1 MGRRAAKVKEF
12 LNRILGAKT
21 PGKAEPSEED
31 RATFKARYQTFRQ
44 LLGAGN
50 RAQEAMAAMEEALAG
65 DRPLGIHLVRSLA
78 TTASAEVFRMA
89 TLLEKLAP
97 GAHRGLFD
105 RFKELQAAVA
115 ESLAPPPPPPPGPFV
130 LPLSGLG
137 LAEAPAA
144 GTKMA
149 ALGEAAGAL
158 GLAVPEGFVITAAA
172 WRRFMEVNALQEELD
187 RLIQV
192 ADAGSLSDFFGLS
205 ADLQRLILA
214 AQVPDDL
221 AEAIL
226 TACRELAAGQTGQ
239 PRFGLRSSLADPGAP
254 PDASF
259 AGQFRSELNASL
271 EHVLHVYKLILAS
284 KYTVPA
290 MTYRLE
296 RGLRDEAGIMAVGV
310 QRMVEATLGGVA
322 YSQDPQGHLS
332 ETVLIGAAWGL
343 TKAVCDGDPADT
355 YTVSRDS
362 PGRILSR
369 QIADKNGMFICLPR
383 EGLRRV
389 PVPPDGRKAPCLSP
403 AQAAEVAAMTLTL
416 EAHFGRAV
424 DVEWAYDPAGRLTL
438 LQARPLALA
447 PAAAMPLPDWSG
459 TALAQGLPVCPGLGI
474 GPAHLATRH
483 VDVLTFP
490 RGAVLVVPRPE
501 PWLAALL
508 PAAAAVV
515 CEGGGEVCHLACVAR
530 ELGVPAVFGAAGA
543 CARLVTGQVLT
554 VDASAGLILTGH
566 PEAACQT
573 TFTRRLRLEGS
584 PVMAVLQAAAADILP
599 ETLQDPESPTFKP
612 ANCKSLKDLGRYCHE
627 SAMREMFAFG
637 SEHASSRH
645 AARRLFCEVPMQFWV
660 VDLEDGFV
668 GEKVGACIALDQ
680 IASRP
685 LHILWRGMNMIPW
698 ELPAMDAR
706 GFMAV
711 LYEASANP
719 NIDPASSS
727 HYTQRNYFMVAR
739 HFVSLQSRFGFHSC
753 SVETVIGDRP
763 RENYLTFR
771 FQGGAADRARRIRR
785 AQFIRDILTHHG
797 FSCRIIEDNLRARVE
812 GLDQESMEERLAAV
826 GYMVMH
832 TRQLDM
838 VMKDEASIAHYRR
851 KFMADL
857 EVVHQGFRLPD

>member
-31 RATFKARYQTFRQ
+31 RATFKVRYQTFRQ

-290 MTYRLE
+290 TDLPPGAGVARRSRDHGRGRAE
-296 RGLRDEAGIMAVGV
+296 HGRGHARRRGLFPGPAGPPVRNRAH
-310 QRMVEATLGGVA
+310 RRRLGADQSCVRRRPGR
-322 YSQDPQGHLS
+322 HLYR
-332 ETVLIGAAWGL
+332 VPRQPGPHPL
-343 TKAVCDGDPADT
+343 PAD
-355 YTVSRDS
+355 R
-362 PGRILSR
+362 R
-369 QIADKNGMFICLPR
+369 Q
-383 EGLRRV
+383 E
-389 PVPPDGRKAPCLSP
+389 
-403 AQAAEVAAMTLTL
+403 
-416 EAHFGRAV
+416 
-424 DVEWAYDPAGRLTL
+424 
-438 LQARPLALA
+438 
-447 PAAAMPLPDWSG
+447 
-459 TALAQGLPVCPGLGI
+459 
-474 GPAHLATRH
+474 RH
-483 VDVLTFP
+483 VH
-490 RGAVLVVPRPE
+490 
-501 PWLAALL
+501 L
-508 PAAAAVV
+508 PAA
-515 CEGGGEVCHLACVAR
+515 R
-530 ELGVPAVFGAAGA
+530 RPA
-543 CARLVTGQVLT
+543 ARLR
-554 VDASAGLILTGH
+554 A
-566 PEAACQT
+566 P
-573 TFTRRLRLEGS
+573 
-584 PVMAVLQAAAADILP
+584 
-599 ETLQDPESPTFKP
+599 
-612 ANCKSLKDLGRYCHE
+612 GRPQ
-627 SAMREMFAFG
+627 G
-637 SEHASSRH
+637 
-645 AARRLFCEVPMQFWV
+645 
-660 VDLEDGFV
+660 
-668 GEKVGACIALDQ
+668 
-680 IASRP
+680 
-685 LHILWRGMNMIPW
+685 
-698 ELPAMDAR
+698 
-706 GFMAV
+706 
-711 LYEASANP
+711 
-719 NIDPASSS
+719 
-727 HYTQRNYFMVAR
+727 
-739 HFVSLQSRFGFHSC
+739 
-753 SVETVIGDRP
+753 P
-763 RENYLTFR
+763 R
-771 FQGGAADRARRIRR
+771 A
-785 AQFIRDILTHHG
+785 
-797 FSCRIIEDNLRARVE
+797 
-812 GLDQESMEERLAAV
+812 
-826 GYMVMH
+826 
-832 TRQLDM
+832 
-838 VMKDEASIAHYRR
+838 
-851 KFMADL
+851 
-857 EVVHQGFRLPD
+857 